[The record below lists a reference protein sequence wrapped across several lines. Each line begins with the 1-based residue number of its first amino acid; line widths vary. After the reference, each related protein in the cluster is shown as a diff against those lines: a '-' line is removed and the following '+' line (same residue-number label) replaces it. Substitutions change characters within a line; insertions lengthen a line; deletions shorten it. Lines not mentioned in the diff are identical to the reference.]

1 MAYYAVGGKNERERI
16 RLPRCEAGA
25 DVQSQKD
32 VSYTAVEMCFGNA
45 ATLCEDKNYKSCIQS
60 CTLITQVE

>member
-1 MAYYAVGGKNERERI
+1 MRERI

-25 DVQSQKD
+25 DVPSQKD

-60 CTLITQVE
+60 CTLITD

>member
-1 MAYYAVGGKNERERI
+1 MRERESD
-16 RLPRCEAGA
+16 CQ
-25 DVQSQKD
+25 DVKQALDVPSQKD

-60 CTLITQVE
+60 CTLITD